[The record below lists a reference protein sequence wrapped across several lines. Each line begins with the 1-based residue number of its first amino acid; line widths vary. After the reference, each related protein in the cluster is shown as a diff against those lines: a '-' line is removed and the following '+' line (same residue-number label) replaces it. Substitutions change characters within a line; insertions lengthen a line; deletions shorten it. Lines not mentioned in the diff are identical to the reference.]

1 MSLILQGSTS
11 GSVTLQEPAVSG
23 STILSL
29 PAVTG
34 NVLTDT
40 SPKAG
45 NVIQVVSA
53 TFGTTTN
60 TSSATY
66 VTSGLTA
73 SITPT
78 SSSSKILILVSFPCT
93 INASTRQLT
102 YTLYRNS
109 TNLAPNNGGQLG
121 YGQLYNDGGNLQ
133 GVGSLS
139 VLDSPATTSST
150 AYTVYFASTNSGSV
164 SMFHNSLTGTIT
176 LMEIA
181 G

>member
-1 MSLILQGSTS
+1 M
-11 GSVTLQEPAVSG
+11 AVSTINGASAG
-23 STILSL
+23 SSGTVIT
-29 PAVTG
+29 TG
-34 NVLTDT
+34 
-40 SPKAG
+40 SPQSQS
-45 NVIQVVSA
+45 VIQVVNA
-53 TFGTTTN
+53 TYGTITN

-78 SSSSKILILVSFPCT
+78 SSSSRILILASFPCT
-93 INASTRQLT
+93 ITASTRQLT
-102 YTLYRNS
+102 FTLYKNNT
-109 TNLAPNNGGQLG
+109 TNLAPNNSGALG
-121 YGQLYNDGGNLQ
+121 YGQIYNDGGNLQ
-133 GVGSLS
+133 GVGSIN

-164 SMFHNSLTGTIT
+164 GMFQNSLTGTIT

>member
-1 MSLILQGSTS
+1 VLNAIPATAGAVTS
-11 GSVTLQEPAVSG
+11 AYLLDGSVTAAKMGANGTWAPAG
-23 STILSL
+23 T
-29 PAVTG
+29 
-34 NVLTDT
+34 VL
-40 SPKAG
+40 
-45 NVIQVVSA
+45 QVVNA
-53 TFGTTTN
+53 TYGTITN

-73 SITPT
+73 SITPKFST
-78 SSSSKILILVSFPCT
+78 SRILILVSFPCT

-181 G
+181 A